1 MDAVPEIPAAIEAAL
16 DDDLNTPQALA
27 EIAAIAATARKAGT
41 EGERRR
47 LKSQLLGAG
56 QALGLLQQA
65 PADWFGRG
73 SSGDDDARIQTL
85 IDERAAAQKTRD
97 FPRADAIPAQ
107 PAADG
112 VAPEA
117 PPPGG
122 RWKRGASGL
131 PPPHPPPA

>member
-73 SSGDDDARIQTL
+73 SSGDDDRSEEHTSELPSLMRISYAVFCL
-85 IDERAAAQKTRD
+85 K
-97 FPRADAIPAQ
+97 
-107 PAADG
+107 
-112 VAPEA
+112 
-117 PPPGG
+117 
-122 RWKRGASGL
+122 K
-131 PPPHPPPA
+131 

>member
-85 IDERAAAQKTRD
+85 IDERAAAKKTRD
-97 FPRADAIPAQ
+97 FTRADRSEKHTSELQSLMRISYA
-107 PAADG
+107 
-112 VAPEA
+112 VFCL
-117 PPPGG
+117 
-122 RWKRGASGL
+122 KKK
-131 PPPHPPPA
+131 